1 MNTIKNALE
10 KCRTY
15 VAVQKFGCGHTGI
28 GHGVEDNLLQLLN
41 KAFEELARLEKRE
54 PTLMSDCISAGL
66 PLDVALKYDVQ
77 LCRLTNYVRDKAL
90 EELKK
95 GPVGELVLVHR
106 KVLNK
111 LGIDDEVINTV
122 AHTPAQQEP
131 VATEHPL
138 VAYAESYEQ
147 IARSGSSGKVSA
159 PHQSR
164 SRWRIT
170 KMLHIRFTY
179 KQDATTQKI
188 ASVVSM
194 NGATRHGAP
203 TRFTILTFHTYV
215 PTTPHQYQQKPSEPR
230 RLRKRRSLR
239 MTCDSDAV
247 GRQRPLPMVS
257 GG

>member
-1 MNTIKNALE
+1 MNRIKKALE

-41 KAFEELARLEKRE
+41 EAFEELARLEKRE

-77 LCRLTNYVRDKAL
+77 LFRLTNYVRDKAL

-111 LGIDDEVINTV
+111 LGIYDEVINTV

-159 PHQSR
+159 LAVA
-164 SRWRIT
+164 T
-170 KMLHIRFTY
+170 DIRQNMIPLTAANVDLSNAATLSAS
-179 KQDATTQKI
+179 KQEPVAKVTD
-188 ASVVSM
+188 VF
-194 NGATRHGAP
+194 P
-203 TRFTILTFHTYV
+203 TRVEWLREVAVNSLLYAAPVERHWY
-215 PTTPHQYQQKPSEPR
+215 
-230 RLRKRRSLR
+230 RLQ
-239 MTCDSDAV
+239 
-247 GRQRPLPMVS
+247 GEE
-257 GG
+257 